1 MTSEHNYSL
10 PAFLQEPI
18 TSDIFSALLHSIEL
32 FQEKSGKE
40 IVLVTFSHQ
49 RVNYGIHFIGPS
61 AVNAGWLHYY
71 SFLTT
76 THRLER
82 DEVRIFRKGGTERT
96 VRESY
101 VGQSIL
107 MIHFKVGENPGID
120 PTTFELEL
128 RSIVKR
134 LKLVE
139 RHYWRYFWLNS
150 RYWTWQW
157 WLLNAA
163 YETAGVQEF
172 IEVEDRPCCHK
183 EVAIL
188 LNAKYKQWR
197 HAYMKEYGV
206 CPVCV

>member
-1 MTSEHNYSL
+1 MHASSIPLSFPPDLTSKHNYSL
-10 PAFLQEPI
+10 PAFLQEPT
-18 TSDIFSALLHSIEL
+18 TSEIFSAPLRSIEQ

-49 RVNYGIHFIGPS
+49 GITYVIHFIGPS
-61 AVNAGWLHYY
+61 AVNAGWLHYL

-76 THRLER
+76 NHRLER
-82 DEVRIFRKGGTERT
+82 DDVWIFREGGTERT

-107 MIHFKVGENPGID
+107 MIRFKAGENSGTE

-134 LKLVE
+134 LKRVQ
-139 RHYWRYFWLNS
+139 RHYWWYFWLNS

-163 YETAGVQEF
+163 FHETAGVQEV
-172 IEVEDRPCCHK
+172 IEQAV
-183 EVAIL
+183 
-188 LNAKYKQWR
+188 
-197 HAYMKEYGV
+197 MKKRLS
-206 CPVCV
+206 C